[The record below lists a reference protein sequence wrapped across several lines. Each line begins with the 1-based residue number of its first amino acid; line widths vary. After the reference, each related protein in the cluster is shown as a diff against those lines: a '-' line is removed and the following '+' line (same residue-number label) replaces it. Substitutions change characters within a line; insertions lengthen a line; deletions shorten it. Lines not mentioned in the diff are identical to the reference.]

1 MTRTWSGVLEKNKP
15 RRLASTFR
23 RSWRDW
29 DNRRAV
35 EHFSAP
41 GTFGDD
47 PATGDALGRLER
59 NLLPDSLRVL

>member
-29 DNRRAV
+29 NNRRAV
-35 EHFSAP
+35 EHFPAP
-41 GTFGDD
+41 GTLGDD
-47 PATGDALGRLER
+47 PATGNALGRLER
-59 NLLPDSLRVL
+59 NLLSDSLRVL